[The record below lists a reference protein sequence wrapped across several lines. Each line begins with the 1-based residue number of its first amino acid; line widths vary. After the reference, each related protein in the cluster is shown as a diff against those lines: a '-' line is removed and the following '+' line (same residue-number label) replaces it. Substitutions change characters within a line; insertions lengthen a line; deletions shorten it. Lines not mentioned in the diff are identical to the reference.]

1 MRIDESVRIDA
12 SPEEIWAIVTDPE
25 QYPNFADSITRWEP
39 DGDKDRGLGAR
50 YTMRMRAG
58 SAEVG
63 GLVEVVE
70 WDEGC
75 DMAWTSITGIDQRGR
90 WRLRSQEDGTT
101 KVSLRLA
108 YQAPGGLLGM
118 ISDQVS
124 ARTVRGNL
132 RRTVQNLKAMIEG
145 EE

>member
-1 MRIDESVRIDA
+1 MRIEESAAIDA
-12 SPEEIWAIVTDPE
+12 PAREIWEIVTDPA
-25 QYPNFADSITRWEP
+25 QYPKFADSITRWEP
-39 DGDKDRGLGAR
+39 EGYKDRGLGAR
-50 YTMRMRAG
+50 YSMRMRAG

-70 WDEGC
+70 WDEPC
-75 DMAWTSITGIDQRGR
+75 DMAWTSVTGIDQRGR
-90 WRLRSQEDGTT
+90 WRLREQEDGTT
-101 KVSLRLA
+101 RVTLRLA

-132 RRTVQNLKAMIEG
+132 RNTVQNLKAMI
-145 EE
+145 

>member
-12 SPEEIWAIVTDPE
+12 SPEEIWAIVTDPD

-90 WRLRSQEDGTT
+90 WRLRKQEDGTT
-101 KVSLRLA
+101 EVTLRLA
-108 YQAPGGLLGM
+108 YQAPGSNALDGL
-118 ISDQVS
+118 
-124 ARTVRGNL
+124 R
-132 RRTVQNLKAMIEG
+132 
-145 EE
+145 